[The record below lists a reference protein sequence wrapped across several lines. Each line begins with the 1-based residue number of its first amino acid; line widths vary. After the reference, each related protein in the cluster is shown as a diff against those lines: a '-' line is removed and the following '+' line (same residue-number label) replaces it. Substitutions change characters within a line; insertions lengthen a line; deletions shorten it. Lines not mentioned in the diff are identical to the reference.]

1 MHDNLSTSLSLT
13 ALCVSTKEMSRKCL
27 VCDTSITRVQMGI
40 DACRACAAF
49 YRRARRSTR
58 KFRCKGSSCAQAGPF
73 SDCRSC
79 RYDRMKALFD
89 QANEEIKVSPRTKPV
104 IRCPS
109 CAPSTSNNETS
120 NSNETTPVLDRLR
133 RGYDVM
139 TRIRK
144 TAELSIRPEHSTVHP
159 SASYTNDYPHIYST
173 HRMKIRTKKILVSA
187 LFDFASIAFPGF
199 DALNEGE
206 QWRLISGNCTRI
218 DVLESIHRSSI
229 IYPDDSTMFTSYTTT
244 KNLGSFD
251 LYLSDCN
258 LNVNADAAKKELKK
272 NMTDNVRK
280 VKRHWQR
287 IAPTDDELL
296 VMLAIAFWSTGDE
309 SLCRLATTS
318 RNELMKDVHTFYT
331 QKGLTDY
338 ATRIGELYCLLAENE
353 RITNNV
359 SEDYTLL
366 GLMNNEDVPI

>member
-1 MHDNLSTSLSLT
+1 QT
-13 ALCVSTKEMSRKCL
+13 RKCL
-27 VCDTSITRVQMGI
+27 VCDASITVVQMGI
-40 DACRACAAF
+40 DVCRACAVF

-58 KFRCKGSSCAQAGPF
+58 KFRCKGSSCEQAGPF

-89 QANEEIKVSPRTKPV
+89 QANEEVKVSPRTKPV

-144 TAELSIRPEHSTVHP
+144 TAELSIRPDHSTVHP
-159 SASYTNDYPHIYST
+159 SAIYRNEYPNIYST
-173 HRMKIRTKKILVSA
+173 HGMKIRTKKILVSA
-187 LFDFASIAFPGF
+187 LFDFASIAFPDF
-199 DALNEGE
+199 DDLSQDE
-206 QWRLISGNCTRI
+206 QWCLIAGNCTRI
-218 DVLESIHRSSI
+218 DVLESVHRSSI
-229 IYPDDSTMFTSYTTT
+229 IYPDDSTVFTSYTTT
-244 KNLGSFD
+244 KNLDSFEIF
-251 LYLSDCN
+251 LSDCT

-272 NMTDNVRK
+272 NMAENVRK
-280 VKRHWQR
+280 VKRNWQR
-287 IAPTDDELL
+287 IAPTEDELL
-296 VMLAIAFWSTGDE
+296 VMLSLAFWSISDE
-309 SLCRLATTS
+309 AVCRLATAS
-318 RNELMKDVHTFYT
+318 RKEIMKDVHTFYT

-353 RITNNV
+353 RITHIV
-359 SEDYTLL
+359 KEDYTLL
-366 GLMNNEDVPI
+366 GLMKNEDEPIS